1 MNIFCVVV
9 VMKNSRIALFLSSL
23 MFLSSNNSMAVEKI
37 HSSQKTKIK
46 NSSQKTKV
54 KNARTKKLKK
64 IETKESP
71 KLKNLSGKSVHLNS
85 DMNVKIKESK
95 KENFKASFHKISD
108 KVIDYVCEH
117 PVSTPFKV
125 AGGLLGTKII
135 YDLASGLIG
144 DKQKM
149 KSYLRDKYEGVT
161 PRYPAFSL
169 VRTLHCMHKRF
180 GKINANRQQDVGEVK
195 KEETNINSFLGIMEG
210 VLEADYAKRLK
221 SMDDEIKLFIARK
234 FVEQFVIGRYRMA
247 CDSYRGLGSMIAS
260 MARNKL
266 RGLSIKETMI
276 QCTANIENSKKGTC
290 FEYTFM
296 VAHLLCELGLKN
308 YICKQFGVF
317 HFYNVCEIGEK
328 EPRTA
333 KIDAMDSILEKR
345 LVYEEFEGEAWD
357 VISKPLDME
366 NIKDKM
372 STLFTNNEK
381 RRKDGSAK
389 SAGPDWII
397 WLVS

>member
-95 KENFKASFHKISD
+95 KENFKAGFRKISD

-149 KSYLRDKYEGVT
+149 KSYLRDKYKDGST
-161 PRYPAFSL
+161 RYPVFSL
-169 VRTLHCMHKRF
+169 ARTLVNMFTVRKERT
-180 GKINANRQQDVGEVK
+180 EVICAFLDFSK
-195 KEETNINSFLGIMEG
+195 DRDELCSNYIEIAKNS
-210 VLEADYAKRLK
+210 DRSLK
-221 SMDDEIKLFIARK
+221 LSIISYFIT
-234 FVEQFVIGRYRMA
+234 QFVIGRYKMAGRNFESAFDVAFRMF
-247 CDSYRGLGSMIAS
+247 
-260 MARNKL
+260 RNKL
-266 RGLSIKETMI
+266 RDLSIEETMF
-276 QCTANIENSKKGTC
+276 QCAANVEIAKFGSC
-290 FEYTFM
+290 FEYTFVM
-296 VAHLLCELGLKN
+296 AHLLCELGINN
-308 YICKQFGVF
+308 YICKCVEGN
-317 HFYNVCEIGEK
+317 HFYNIFRINDSKDNFIFYVVDLTELIVNFNIVNSLFEFHDIK
-328 EPRTA
+328 T
-333 KIDAMDSILEKR
+333 INSDSI
-345 LVYEEFEGEAWD
+345 V
-357 VISKPLDME
+357 SKPLNMD

-372 STLFTNNEK
+372 STLFTNDEVGKAGDLKFKNE
-381 RRKDGSAK
+381 
-389 SAGPDWII
+389 PDLII
-397 WLVS
+397 KLIS